1 MKKFNVRNKV
11 LTVRKKALSAIE
23 TALVIIVVAMATYYI
38 FSYAYDTYMRNI
50 ISNTINADAQS
61 LLKGSLEWKEKSS
74 NSDGTY
80 LNINNTDLIVFLPEK
95 MELKDS
101 VIKSMGLEQG
111 ISYTVLSD
119 SNVVSGDSLKIFID
133 LSKLKNSKKL
143 SDRMIEFAETSAADT
158 IKRVFGNNSSVVINK
173 NATAIGAAN
182 ASLSSGGTT
191 TDGLVGVEKIS
202 L

>member
-23 TALVIIVVAMATYYI
+23 TALVIIVVAMTTYYI
-38 FSYAYDTYMRNI
+38 FSYAYDTYMRNT

-119 SNVVSGDSLKIFID
+119 RNVVSGDSLKIFID